1 MEIQTHTK
9 REGREKVEAENEAIY
24 LPAKEHEGL
33 LITTRSYN
41 RDMKQMFPQSLQ
53 KWSNLANSL
62 PRFQTLNLWNCE
74 RILSLF

>member
-53 KWSNLANSL
+53 K
-62 PRFQTLNLWNCE
+62 
-74 RILSLF
+74 